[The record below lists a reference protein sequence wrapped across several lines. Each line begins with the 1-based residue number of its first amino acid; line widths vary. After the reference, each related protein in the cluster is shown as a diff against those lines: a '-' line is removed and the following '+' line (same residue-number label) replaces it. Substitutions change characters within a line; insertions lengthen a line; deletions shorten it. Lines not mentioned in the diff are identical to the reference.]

1 VDKKKVAEK
10 IITGLVFLVPFGM
23 AAIGGYYGYKLYK
36 KKKDEKEVKS
46 LTENKKHEDKH

>member
-10 IITGLVFLVPFGM
+10 IIT